1 MRDPRAVTGKPG
13 LGRWAEKHLAN
24 PPLRLLLRLGLAP
37 RAFALL
43 ETTGR
48 RTGRRRQTPVGNGLD
63 GQVFWLVAA
72 HGHRSSHVANLT
84 ASPRCRVKV
93 GRHWRAGIASFVEDD
108 DALARRAR
116 LDQANGITGRLDGLA
131 FRATAT
137 RPVTIRIDLD
147 PLQAAGGHRPEC
159 RRPD

>member
-24 PPLRLLLRLGLAP
+24 RRCGCCSGSAWRPAPSHCWKPPAVAPAGGGRLRSAT
-37 RAFALL
+37 AS
-43 ETTGR
+43 TGR
-48 RTGRRRQTPVGNGLD
+48 C
-63 GQVFWLVAA
+63 WLVAA
-72 HGHRSSHVANLT
+72 HGHRSSYVANLT

-93 GRHWRAGIASFVEDD
+93 GRHWRAGIASFVED

-147 PLQAAGGHRPEC
+147 PLQAAGGHWPEC

>member
-1 MRDPRAVTGKPG
+1 VRDPGTVTSKSSPAA
-13 LGRWAEKHLAN
+13 WAEKHLAN

-48 RTGRRRQTPVGNGLD
+48 RTGRRRLTPVGNGLD
-63 GQVFWLVAA
+63 GQVFWLIAA
-72 HGHRSSHVANLT
+72 RGRRASYVANLT
-84 ASPRCRVKV
+84 ASPRCRVKT
-93 GRHWRAGIASFVEDD
+93 GRHWRSGTATLVDHD

-116 LDQANGITGRLDGLA
+116 LDRANGIIGRLDGLA

-137 RPVTIRIDLD
+137 SPVTIRIDLD
-147 PLQAAGGHRPEC
+147 PAQPQQ
-159 RRPD
+159 